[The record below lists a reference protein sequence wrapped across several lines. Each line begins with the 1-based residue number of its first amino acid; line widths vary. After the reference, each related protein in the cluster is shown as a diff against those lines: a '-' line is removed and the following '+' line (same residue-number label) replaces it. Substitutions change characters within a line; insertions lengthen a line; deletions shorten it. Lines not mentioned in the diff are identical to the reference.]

1 MRCWPEWPRM
11 QLASA
16 TALIAFLFIVILSV
30 GYASSE
36 RAAPEVRT
44 APQPSQ
50 HAS

>member
-1 MRCWPEWPRM
+1 M

-44 APQPSQ
+44 VPQPSADAV
-50 HAS
+50 ASRQ